1 MQAQAAAK
9 ASRAQLATADA
20 AADASDATRQ
30 RLQQELQAAQREA
43 AAAEAAA
50 AAAQEDTAA
59 ARKALLGLTAEVE
72 QQRLDGAVD
81 DLRWPDRCNLLPR
94 GSFAPPAHE
103 DNTGRQNPAEI
114 ALERS
119 RPHKWWRHASA

>member
-1 MQAQAAAK
+1 MVFYMQAQAAAK

-20 AADASDATRQ
+20 AADASDAARQ
-30 RLQQELQAAQREA
+30 RLQQELQAAQKEA

-50 AAAQEDTAA
+50 AAAREDTAA

-81 DLRWPDRCNLLPR
+81 DLRWPDRCKCFLEAVLHLQHR
-94 GSFAPPAHE
+94 KTTQGVRTSR
-103 DNTGRQNPAEI
+103 DNI
-114 ALERS
+114 AKITTS
-119 RPHKWWRHASA
+119 